1 MSRVEQMLIAL
12 LNDSSTDLI
21 PKSRIEEYLDNCVD
35 GDGTEGL
42 PPPQSRVGILLYQL
56 AEKLKGGVVVDDVAG
71 QTYLLVDESG
81 NEVLAV
87 LMDEGVELTATED
100 DIRVGTT
107 AVTETGVTTG
117 TKAIPS
123 YHTTEG
129 VKVIPIGS
137 VFETVPMADSEKYDF
152 TKLQAIVCPFNSTI
166 DNSVA
171 AEKVVIDEGVYAVNS
186 TELLSSVMRDREKKT
201 ISLGI
206 TNDSDKTYLLRYFT
220 YKEIY

>member
-42 PPPQSRVGILLYQL
+42 PPPQSRVGVLLYQL
-56 AEKLKGGVVVDDVAG
+56 AEKLKGGVVVDDAAG

-81 NEVLAV
+81 KEVLAV
-87 LMDEGVELTATED
+87 LVDEDVNLTATED
-100 DIRVGTT
+100 DIREGTT
-107 AVTETGVTTG
+107 AVTGTGVTTG
-117 TKAIPS
+117 IKVIPS

-129 VKVIPIGS
+129 VKVIRAGESYEII
-137 VFETVPMADSEKYDF
+137 FDDELYDF
-152 TKLQAIVCPFNSTI
+152 TKLQAIICPYADGLAS
-166 DNSVA
+166 SVA
-171 AEKVVIDEGVYAVNS
+171 AEKVVIEEGVYPVNS
-186 TELLSSVMRDREKKT
+186 TELLATVSRDAKT
-201 ISLGI
+201 KSINLGI
-206 TNDSDKTYLLRYFT
+206 VNNSDSMYLLRFFT